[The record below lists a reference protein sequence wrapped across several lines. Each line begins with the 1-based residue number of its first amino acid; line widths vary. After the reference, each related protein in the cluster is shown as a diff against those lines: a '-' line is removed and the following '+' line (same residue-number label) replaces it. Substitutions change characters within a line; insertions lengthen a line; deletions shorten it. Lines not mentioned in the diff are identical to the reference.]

1 MKFDEGSAWI
11 PLFVCRLHSGHTFTI
26 SAVHYDS
33 ISHLKEN
40 SGQLFRTIVST
51 ISGQLWNISSITRN
65 HPMWHLTVG
74 VSEIGHVFRWH
85 TNRDSSQSISL
96 YGILSTYLPVHYP
109 DHVIHRIQFIF
120 TRKVIVLTLNIFH
133 VIQLTLILINEQL
146 LPANSILEF
155 INV

>member
-11 PLFVCRLHSGHTFTI
+11 PLFVCRLHSCHTFTI
-26 SAVHYDS
+26 SAVHYYS

-40 SGQLFRTIVST
+40 LGQLFTT
-51 ISGQLWNISSITRN
+51 PWNISSITRN
-65 HPMWHLTVG
+65 HPIWRLTVG
-74 VSEIGHVFRWH
+74 VSEIDHVCRWH
-85 TNRDSSQSISL
+85 TNRESSESISL
-96 YGILSTYLPVHYP
+96 YGVLSTYISVHYP

-120 TRKVIVLTLNIFH
+120 TRTVIVLTLNLFQ
-133 VIQLTLILINEQL
+133 VIQQTLIRINEQL